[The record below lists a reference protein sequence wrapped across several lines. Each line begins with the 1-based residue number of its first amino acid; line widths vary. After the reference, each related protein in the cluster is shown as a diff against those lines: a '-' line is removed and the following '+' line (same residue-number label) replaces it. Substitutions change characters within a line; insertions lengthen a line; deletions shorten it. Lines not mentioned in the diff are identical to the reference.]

1 MHNGDTMDYIHLPRK
16 IENPYWGNQEK
27 TQVICEFNY
36 EGGPVVTAAVSNTDD
51 GNPDWKE
58 IFTIWTSEEL
68 DELTQKILDDEN
80 ELKAKQKEA
89 ELDELERMKGDS
101 LFAAKLEAFDIDIIK
116 NSQNRNFK
124 SKIRKAKN
132 LTEVTSYAAALIA
145 LEHDK

>member
-1 MHNGDTMDYIHLPRK
+1 MDYIHLPRK

-58 IFTIWTSEEL
+58 IFEIWSQEQL

-89 ELDELERMKGDS
+89 ELDELERMKIANPKCIKQLND
-101 LFAAKLEAFDIDIIK
+101 FLEEMTSMKFDKVIDIGCGGCQV
-116 NSQNRNFK
+116 SRDVF
-124 SKIRKAKN
+124 S
-132 LTEVTSYAAALIA
+132 
-145 LEHDK
+145 